1 VLDRLAFPDFPVLRG
16 HRVILRAPR
25 ESDIDDRLTH
35 PVDPEEEDGYGSS
48 WRREWDG
55 RLLPDRKK
63 LIAAQWLPHP
73 EWGVYPWSVEHAGRC
88 IGSARLDVDADQHR
102 ARYSVGLF
110 VAALRGQGLGRETTR
125 LVLDW
130 AFGPLGAHRVE
141 LEVLVTNRRAIRC
154 YEACGFRHEGVRRD
168 AELYPDG
175 WKDFHH
181 MGILRAEYL
190 ALPDHQRR

>member
-1 VLDRLAFPDFPVLRG
+1 
-16 HRVILRAPR
+16 
-25 ESDIDDRLTH
+25 
-35 PVDPEEEDGYGSS
+35 
-48 WRREWDG
+48 
-55 RLLPDRKK
+55 
-63 LIAAQWLPHP
+63 
-73 EWGVYPWSVEHAGRC
+73 
-88 IGSARLDVDADQHR
+88 
-102 ARYSVGLF
+102 VGLF